1 MFGPTFHKQLLK
13 KKGRRGAVSMAT
25 WYLRGGVWGVPSS
38 FFFSFFSF
46 FFLSLYFIFFF
57 IMLPLGVFSQ
67 MHYQYKPNNS

>member
-38 FFFSFFSF
+38 FFFFLF
-46 FFLSLYFIFFF
+46 FFLFSLSLFYFLFYYASFG
-57 IMLPLGVFSQ
+57 GVFSNALSIQ
-67 MHYQYKPNNS
+67 TK